1 MTKAMITAV
10 SAAVVVLVVAIGGFC
25 VFSEVQTNRYENTE
39 YSSEHAI
46 NKILDIE
53 ELHMASYPYNGKTE
67 RVVQKELKNGKT
79 KDKCLYHVT
88 YKGHVQLGTTEKLMA
103 SVDEENK
110 SITVTIPDPKILDLS
125 VDFDSIDYIFL
136 KDKYETETVSEDSY
150 QLCLNDMRENL
161 EMDTSMMK
169 KAKKNTENLVLALL
183 KPFSKE
189 YSIQTN

>member
-1 MTKAMITAV
+1 
-10 SAAVVVLVVAIGGFC
+10 
-25 VFSEVQTNRYENTE
+25 
-39 YSSEHAI
+39 
-46 NKILDIE
+46 
-53 ELHMASYPYNGKTE
+53 
-67 RVVQKELKNGKT
+67 
-79 KDKCLYHVT
+79 
-88 YKGHVQLGTTEKLMA
+88 MA

-110 SITVTIPDPKILDLS
+110 SITVTIPEPKILDLS

-136 KDKYETETVSEDSY
+136 KDKHETETVSEDSY